1 MISILVHYSFNF
13 YIRRNL
19 KKTENQSAAKNRCPN
34 KKKCTR
40 LELNWIRGGR
50 GGSVDRQTPHTKG
63 IPPVEKDVLVYS
75 CPFPQSS
82 SLPNTILKNISNH
95 SHRIQLNCHF
105 HLTTQNQ
112 IQGVLRVQYGLILQ
126 MWSYTQ
132 VLQGGFLFQGDF
144 KLSRW
149 YFGIC

>member
-19 KKTENQSAAKNRCPN
+19 KKINRESISSKKSLPQLKKVN
-34 KKKCTR
+34 KTCV
-40 LELNWIRGGR
+40 ELDQRGE

-75 CPFPQSS
+75 CPFPPSS
-82 SLPNTILKNISNH
+82 SIPNAILKNIPNH

-105 HLTTQNQ
+105 K
-112 IQGVLRVQYGLILQ
+112 
-126 MWSYTQ
+126 S
-132 VLQGGFLFQGDF
+132 
-144 KLSRW
+144 
-149 YFGIC
+149 